1 MGQTLTHGVYLPDEG
16 ERNCYAGLA
25 ANWQILDTSVGTIAE
40 HTSALSVKAPLVHTH
55 TKSDITDFPAYGNA
69 AGTICEGNDSRLSDA
84 RTPVAHTHT
93 KSDVTNLFNS
103 ANTWTGDNTFTKF
116 VKNAPTGLDISENPS
131 SKIDTG
137 FRIVDKDGNIISN
150 LQYTKE
156 PSGNSQIVLNLRTKD
171 SNNVLVY
178 RSVCLTTDQYSTWCA
193 FRPNANNT
201 ISLGTPS
208 YQWSSVYAQSYY
220 YNGVAWGLDQ
230 GNTWTGANSF
240 YKSIQIHGSRNAYIM
255 PEFSASYSG
264 LTFGTME
271 FKQSFKFGDWVD
283 NNSTIGL
290 NTSNAYVEIYA
301 GLDSSDGVNKAR
313 LNPVNTTVAELG
325 TSTNKWKTLNG
336 INPGALSLPRGYT
349 EEGADKDYINIASVI
364 QTLDGTIYNYTMPD
378 NGWISIRAEQAN
390 QLHVT
395 INSWRFGQS
404 FYSDTATTLIVS
416 VPFRKGDIV
425 SIKVR
430 AATLEYARFY
440 PMQGNV

>member
-1 MGQTLTHGVYLPDEG
+1 
-16 ERNCYAGLA
+16 
-25 ANWQILDTSVGTIAE
+25 
-40 HTSALSVKAPLVHTH
+40 
-55 TKSDITDFPAYGNA
+55 
-69 AGTICEGNDSRLSDA
+69 
-84 RTPVAHTHT
+84 
-93 KSDVTNLFNS
+93 
-103 ANTWTGDNTFTKF
+103 
-116 VKNAPTGLDISENPS
+116 
-131 SKIDTG
+131 
-137 FRIVDKDGNIISN
+137 
-150 LQYTKE
+150 
-156 PSGNSQIVLNLRTKD
+156 
-171 SNNVLVY
+171 
-178 RSVCLTTDQYSTWCA
+178 
-193 FRPNANNT
+193 
-201 ISLGTPS
+201 
-208 YQWSSVYAQSYY
+208 
-220 YNGVAWGLDQ
+220 
-230 GNTWTGANSF
+230 
-240 YKSIQIHGSRNAYIM
+240 M